1 MTEKKAEKETETTKS
16 IIPITGLPDDLI
28 IYILEYLPVKDIISF
43 SKCNR
48 LTNMISKLTKNE
60 HKIKLN
66 ISKIDKLSYIKT
78 FPNINFKVHLIND
91 KYNDINIEYIERYL
105 IDYDNDNYYEE
116 ENEGNEEE
124 IDSRSKIIYKKD
136 NKNDNLSI
144 LKDLNNIS
152 ELKLS
157 LNSYEYK
164 LHLPESLE
172 ILSIS
177 FNISSNEYYNEEED
191 DINYIIDN
199 LPLKLKSFAFHIP
212 RDITIKEKYENNAKN
227 LEELSIN
234 SNDITDIH
242 NIKQFTNLTYLSIVT
257 NFITDNSIFSYMSN
271 NLVELNLPYYKGDS
285 IDKIINLVKL
295 KKLNLKYSSISDIYQ
310 IRILENLEELNFEHN
325 TNLVNIFPISFLK
338 NLKKLNLSDC
348 RNLEDISH
356 LKSNTKLQELKLSE
370 TKVSDLK
377 HLKNLKDL
385 VLLDL
390 FGCYEITDIKCISHI
405 KNLDLSFCEQIYDFS
420 YLGDNDELHLSYTEI
435 SDVSNLARV
444 KKLDISSCH
453 NIHDISS
460 LVNVESIDIRLS
472 FGITDISMLRNIKEI
487 SASYIGYDD
496 LYPFTIAENISIR
509 INDDINE
516 DFSFKIFK
524 NCKTLEIDFTIHNGE
539 IVVDKSFENLTINGN
554 RNVVILNE
562 KVNIL
567 RISNIKYILNIENA
581 NLVI

>member
-1 MTEKKAEKETETTKS
+1 MSETETT
-16 IIPITGLPDDLI
+16 IPITGLPDDLI

-60 HKIKLN
+60 HEIKLN
-66 ISKIDKLSYIKT
+66 ISKIGILSQIKT

-91 KYNDINIEYIERYL
+91 KYTDINIEYIERYL
-105 IDYDNDNYYEE
+105 IDNDNDNYYYEEE
-116 ENEGNEEE
+116 ENEEEENEEGNE
-124 IDSRSKIIYKKD
+124 SIITKSICKK
-136 NKNDNLSI
+136 DNLSI

-164 LHLPESLE
+164 LYLPESLE

-177 FNISSNEYYNEEED
+177 FNVSSTEYYDEED
-191 DINYIIDN
+191 DNIIDNIFDN
-199 LPLKLKSFAFHIP
+199 LPLKLKSFAYHIP
-212 RDITIKEKYENNAKN
+212 RDITIKESYENNAKN
-227 LEELSIN
+227 LEELSISS
-234 SNDITDIH
+234 SNITDIH

-271 NLVELNLPYYKGDS
+271 NLLELNLPYYKGDS

-295 KKLNLKYSSISDIYQ
+295 KKLNLKHSSISDIYH
-310 IRILENLEELNFEHN
+310 IRRLENLEELNFEHN

-348 RNLEDISH
+348 RNLEDISY
-356 LKSNTKLQELKLSE
+356 LESNTKLQELKLSE

-377 HLKNLKDL
+377 PLKNLKDL
-385 VLLDL
+385 VSLDL

-405 KNLDLSFCEQIYDFS
+405 KKLDLSFCDQIYDFS
-420 YLGDNDELHLSYTEI
+420 YLGDNDELRLFYTEI

-444 KKLDISSCH
+444 KTLDISSCN

-460 LVNVESIDIRLS
+460 LANVESIDIRLS

-487 SASYIGYDD
+487 SASYIDYDD
-496 LYPFTIAENISIR
+496 LYPFTIAEKILIR
-509 INDDINE
+509 INDDLQE

-539 IVVDKSFENLTINGN
+539 IIVDKSFENLTINGN
-554 RNVVILNE
+554 GNVVVLNE

>member
-1 MTEKKAEKETETTKS
+1 
-16 IIPITGLPDDLI
+16 
-28 IYILEYLPVKDIISF
+28 
-43 SKCNR
+43 
-48 LTNMISKLTKNE
+48 
-60 HKIKLN
+60 
-66 ISKIDKLSYIKT
+66 
-78 FPNINFKVHLIND
+78 
-91 KYNDINIEYIERYL
+91 
-105 IDYDNDNYYEE
+105 
-116 ENEGNEEE
+116 
-124 IDSRSKIIYKKD
+124 
-136 NKNDNLSI
+136 
-144 LKDLNNIS
+144 
-152 ELKLS
+152 
-157 LNSYEYK
+157 
-164 LHLPESLE
+164 
-172 ILSIS
+172 
-177 FNISSNEYYNEEED
+177 
-191 DINYIIDN
+191 
-199 LPLKLKSFAFHIP
+199 
-212 RDITIKEKYENNAKN
+212 
-227 LEELSIN
+227 
-234 SNDITDIH
+234 
-242 NIKQFTNLTYLSIVT
+242 
-257 NFITDNSIFSYMSN
+257 
-271 NLVELNLPYYKGDS
+271 
-285 IDKIINLVKL
+285 
-295 KKLNLKYSSISDIYQ
+295 
-310 IRILENLEELNFEHN
+310 LENLEELNFEHN

-453 NIHDISS
+453 NIHDISI